1 MVKIVHAQTVITVED
16 LLALKEKTGES
27 STKDAIAKAIEHY
40 LKCPY
45 TTDEELWRAKLEKM
59 VERKGTVKKNAK
71 NVEKRRKEPQDS

>member
-1 MVKIVHAQTVITVED
+1 MVKIVHAQTVITIED

-45 TTDEELWRAKLEKM
+45 TADEELWRAKLEKM
-59 VERKGTVKKNAK
+59 VERKGEVKKNAR
-71 NVEKRRKEPQDS
+71 NVDKRRKEPQNS